1 MKRYIRIAA
10 SILII
15 VSFTLALSSFFESH
29 GEDKAR
35 LETHPAMLA
44 FSQAIMG
51 IQKALAGGDMAM
63 VSTHAAALKKAA
75 EEVSD
80 LKPHTN
86 RELIQSFN
94 EHRARVG
101 RLTSELVSLAREK
114 NSTGVVQVVEEIRY
128 TCVSCH
134 VRFRIVNDER
144 GLFPARGNTIAGQVK
159 ILKPD
164 GEEQADRSNV
174 VVFLDRVK
182 SETAFPRPRKNPV
195 ISQKNRRF
203 TPRVLPVMKGTT
215 VDFPNDDTIF
225 HNVFSL
231 SKTRPFDL
239 DIYPPGKSK
248 SFTFKRT
255 GWVKVYCNIHPQ
267 MIVHIIVLDN
277 PFFALTDQKGIF
289 VISGVPDGEYTL
301 KAWHEFGKAVRK
313 EIKVSGASFY
323 RYALEIQ
330 EDKKFVQHKNKFGKP
345 YKEKYK

>member
-1 MKRYIRIAA
+1 M
-10 SILII
+10 
-15 VSFTLALSSFFESH
+15 
-29 GEDKAR
+29 
-35 LETHPAMLA
+35 
-44 FSQAIMG
+44 
-51 IQKALAGGDMAM
+51 
-63 VSTHAAALKKAA
+63 
-75 EEVSD
+75 
-80 LKPHTN
+80 
-86 RELIQSFN
+86 
-94 EHRARVG
+94 
-101 RLTSELVSLAREK
+101 
-114 NSTGVVQVVEEIRY
+114 
-128 TCVSCH
+128 
-134 VRFRIVNDER
+134 NDER

-277 PFFALTDQKGIF
+277 PFFALTDQKGDFRHFRRAGRGIHAQ
-289 VISGVPDGEYTL
+289 GV
-301 KAWHEFGKAVRK
+301 ARVRK
-313 EIKVSGASFY
+313 SGPQGDKGLRRFVLSL
-323 RYALEIQ
+323 RLRDSGGQ
-330 EDKKFVQHKNKFGKP
+330 EVRP
-345 YKEKYK
+345 A